1 MIKIGDK
8 VRFRPAANYDHS
20 CGFPDELQIEV
31 EGTVEYI
38 NEKHGYY
45 RVRYELPGC
54 DGHECFKLIQ
64 EGSYHENDSNFE
76 P

>member
-1 MIKIGDK
+1 MIKLGDK

-38 NEKHGYY
+38 NEKHGFY
-45 RVRYELPGC
+45 RVHYKLPGC
-54 DGHECFKLIQ
+54 DGYECFKLTQ
-64 EGSYHENDSNFE
+64 EEGDYHENNRN